1 VAYIASADLEA
12 RVLAGDTRAIA
23 RLLSRA
29 ESGIA
34 EARPTLDGMFAH
46 AGRAHVVGITG
57 VPGSGKSTLVAK
69 LAAEVRK
76 SSRKVAVV
84 AVDPSSPFS
93 GGAILGDRIRM
104 GDLAGDAGVFV
115 RSMATRGAL
124 GGLANGTLEAVDVLD
139 AAGFEMVIIETV
151 GVGQDE
157 VDVARAAH
165 TTVVVSAP
173 GLGDDIQ
180 AIKAG
185 ILEIADIHV
194 VSKCDRADASRTLA
208 DLKTMLALGVTHMDI
223 DRWAAK
229 APAEASG
236 SEPHLP
242 KSGSEPYLPGPTL
255 ATREKPSGR
264 YGSDPDFEERSGRY
278 RSDPG
283 FRASASRAPARNV
296 VFDAALPPVIA
307 TSSIRG
313 QGVAELLGAID
324 SHRERL
330 ERTGEIEARR
340 AAIAERRLL
349 AAGEG
354 MLRDAFARNRLGR
367 LAPLLERLRVRAISP
382 HAAARQ
388 LLRELNLG
396 GDA

>member
-1 VAYIASADLEA
+1 MAYIRSAELES

-34 EARPTLDGMFAH
+34 EARQTLDAMFAH

-76 SSRKVAVV
+76 SGRTVAVV

-104 GDLAGDAGVFV
+104 GDLAGDAGIFV

-124 GGLANGTLEAVDVLD
+124 GGLAKGTLEAVDVLD
-139 AAGFEMVIIETV
+139 AAGFALVMIETV

-194 VSKCDRADASRTLA
+194 VSKCDRPDANRTIA
-208 DLKTMLALGVTHMDI
+208 DLKTMLALGYTQKMG
-223 DRWAAK
+223 
-229 APAEASG
+229 PG
-236 SEPHLP
+236 SIF
-242 KSGSEPYLPGPTL
+242 G
-255 ATREKPSGR
+255 A
-264 YGSDPDFEERSGRY
+264 
-278 RSDPG
+278 
-283 FRASASRAPARNV
+283 
-296 VFDAALPPVIA
+296 PPVIDEASVNTPKIEPGPIYRDFAAPAIIA
-307 TSSIRG
+307 TSAVRDE
-313 QGVAELLGAID
+313 GVAELLVAID
-324 SHRERL
+324 SHRARL

-354 MLRDAFARNRLGR
+354 MLRDAFARDRRGR
-367 LAPLLERLRVRAISP
+367 LAPLLERLRVRAVSP